1 MKSCLGFPNTV
12 EFILIV
18 LTVEDLSFQFV
29 VRISVQLRHQVLT
42 DCLFVDKQLLPP
54 VADVPEVST

>member
-42 DCLFVDKQLLPP
+42 DCLIVDKQLLAP